1 MRVISGAAA
10 GLPEGY
16 YGRVTHY
23 RQRVFVE
30 QLGWRLQ
37 VQDGSETDQF
47 DRPDTVYVMVEDEA
61 GNIAGCSRLLQTT
74 RPYLLSE
81 VFPQLLNGLAPPS
94 DASVWELSRFAAM
107 DFNARAATP
116 LAQFASSATALL
128 MRASVACAAER
139 GAQRLITVSP
149 VGIERLIRRLG
160 IQAHRAGPPMIIDG
174 HAIFACWIEVK
185 GSEDA

>member
-1 MRVISGAAA
+1 MRVISGAVA

-23 RQRVFVE
+23 RHRVFVE
-30 QLGWRLQ
+30 QLGWRLD
-37 VQDGSETDQF
+37 VQDGAETDQF
-47 DRPDTVYVMVEDEA
+47 DRSDTVYVMVEDEA
-61 GNIAGCSRLLQTT
+61 GNIAGCARLLQTT
-74 RPYLLSE
+74 RPYLLGE
-81 VFPQLLNGLAPPS
+81 VFPQLLNGLPPPS
-94 DASVWELSRFAAM
+94 DPTVWELSRFAAM

-116 LAQFASSATALL
+116 LAQFSNSATALL
-128 MRASVACAAER
+128 MRAAVDCAAAR

-185 GSEDA
+185 GSENA

>member
-1 MRVISGAAA
+1 MRVISGAVA

-23 RQRVFVE
+23 RHRVFVE
-30 QLGWRLQ
+30 QLGWRLH

-47 DRPDTVYVMVEDEA
+47 DRPDTVYVMVEDGA

-74 RPYLLSE
+74 RPYLLAE
-81 VFPQLLNGLAPPS
+81 VFPQLLNGLPPPS

-116 LAQFASSATALL
+116 LAQFADSATALL

-160 IQAHRAGPPMIIDG
+160 LQAHRAGPPMVIEG
-174 HAIFACWIEVK
+174 HAIFACWIEVN
-185 GSEDA
+185 GSENA

>member
-1 MRVISGAAA
+1 
-10 GLPEGY
+10 
-16 YGRVTHY
+16 VTHY

-81 VFPQLLNGLAPPS
+81 VFPQLLNGLVPPS

-107 DFNARAATP
+107 DFNARTAMP
-116 LAQFASSATALL
+116 LAQFGSSATALL

-174 HAIFACWIEVK
+174 HAIFACWIEVA
-185 GSEDA
+185 GREDA

>member
-1 MRVISGAAA
+1 M
-10 GLPEGY
+10 
-16 YGRVTHY
+16 
-23 RQRVFVE
+23 E

-37 VQDGSETDQF
+37 VQDGAEIDQF

-74 RPYLLSE
+74 RPYLLAE
-81 VFPQLLNGLAPPS
+81 VFPQLLNG
-94 DASVWELSRFAAM
+94 VWELSRFAAM
-107 DFNARAATP
+107 DFNARVATP
-116 LAQFASSATALL
+116 LAQFASSATAML

-160 IQAHRAGPPMIIDG
+160 LQAHRAGPPMIIDG
-174 HAIFACWIEVK
+174 HAIFACWIEVQ
-185 GSEDA
+185 GSVNA

>member
-23 RQRVFVE
+23 RHRVFVE

-37 VQDGSETDQF
+37 VHDGAETDQF
-47 DRPDTVYVMVEDEA
+47 DRPDTVYVMVEDEP
-61 GNIAGCSRLLQTT
+61 GNIVGCSRLLQTT
-74 RPYLLSE
+74 RPYVVAEL
-81 VFPQLLNGLAPPS
+81 FPQLLNGLPPPH
-94 DASVWELSRFAAM
+94 DATVWELSRFAAM
-107 DFNARAATP
+107 NFNARAATP
-116 LAQFASSATALL
+116 LAQFASSPTALL

-139 GAQRLITVSP
+139 GARRLITASP

-160 IQAHRAGPPMIIDG
+160 LQAHRAGPPMMVDG
-174 HAIFACWIEVK
+174 HAIFACWIEVQ
-185 GSEDA
+185 GSQNA